1 MGSAARFT
9 FLGPAWLYWIVR
21 PLHAMNMRAL
31 LFTPFLRKQDR
42 RGSWVY
48 LLWLAGYCTLAF
60 IATTYAAVLGQDY
73 LGAVIFFLIPAIF
86 GYVQF
91 RYPTTIGWFLLFAP
105 TAMFGCVA
113 ALLAP
118 MSVLDS
124 FRDGEVVRAL
134 TTLLLLLLVAGVLWG
149 FIRYRPFWRRDAA

>member
-1 MGSAARFT
+1 MSIRTLF
-9 FLGPAWLYWIVR
+9 
-21 PLHAMNMRAL
+21 
-31 LFTPFLRKQDR
+31 FTPFLRKQER

-73 LGAVIFFLIPAIF
+73 LGAFVFFLIPAIV

-91 RYPTTIGWFLLFAP
+91 RYPTTVGWFLLFAP
-105 TAMFGCVA
+105 TAMFGSVA

-118 MSVLDS
+118 ISVLNS
-124 FRDGEVVRAL
+124 IRSGEIIRAL
-134 TTLLLLLLVAGVLWG
+134 TTLLLLLAVAGVLWG
-149 FIRYRPFWRRDAA
+149 FIRYRPFWRRDAAS